1 MTIVAAMRSLL
12 ALTCFAL
19 VAALAPTLAHADY
32 PERPITMVIA
42 YPPGGGADALGRIVA
57 AQMSNALRQPVTV
70 VNKSGAGGT
79 IGAAFVSGSAPDG
92 YTIFFAESS
101 LLVSPHLYNGLSYDP
116 LASFTPV
123 ASVGALPFTII
134 ANPQF
139 PAKSLAELIVVLRAN
154 PGKYSYA
161 SPGVG
166 NIGHLSA
173 ELFQQ
178 MANVSIT
185 HVPYQGGGKLVADV
199 ISGEVPL
206 AFLSASPVLPLVKA
220 GRVNLIA
227 VTSPSR
233 VPFAEGTPTVAE
245 ALPGFR
251 SATNFFVL
259 APAKLPNDIRDTLAA
274 AVAKVMTTREVD
286 EAFLAQGATLVPG
299 ASDALA
305 AQMKAEVAQWGQ
317 LVKKVGIKAQ

>member
-1 MTIVAAMRSLL
+1 MAIVAAMRPLIAL
-12 ALTCFAL
+12 AGIAL
-19 VAALAPTLAHADY
+19 GAALAPTLAHAEY

-57 AQMSNALRQPVTV
+57 AQMSNVLRQPVTP

-79 IGAAFVSGSAPDG
+79 IGAAFVANSAPDG

-101 LLVSPHLYNGLSYDP
+101 LLVSPHLYNGLGYDP

-123 ASVGALPFTII
+123 VSVGALPFTII
-134 ANPQF
+134 SNPQF
-139 PAKSLAELIVVLRAN
+139 PAKTLAELIVVLRAN

-161 SPGVG
+161 SPGIG

-220 GRVNLIA
+220 GRVNLLA
-227 VTSPSR
+227 VTSPAR
-233 VPFAEGTPTVAE
+233 APFAESTPTVAE
-245 ALPGFR
+245 ALPGFK

-274 AVAKVMTTREVD
+274 AVAKVMTTKEVD
-286 EAFLAQGATLVPG
+286 EAFLAQGATLAPG
-299 ASDALA
+299 GPDALST
-305 AQMKAEVAQWGQ
+305 QMKGEVAQWGQ